1 MEIDFYKLCS
11 SIDAMVS
18 WMEEL
23 DVKDKIIFVMIQCA
37 TKLCKEV
44 AKTQNMRQKLTL
56 SETECQT
63 NHNKFSSVS
72 MELGNTKQK
81 LSKLTEELV
90 SKDKE
95 ISNLRNNI
103 SSMSRESS
111 VEQEKINSWNAK
123 FSEMIEESTSAQKR
137 VAELTEELSLLRE
150 KINTSEKMISVSAEN
165 FSIVNME
172 LSTYKE
178 KYFKCEETLSAVQ
191 TKFDELSAKFHST
204 STDLDVANARIS
216 ILEVESLVK
225 DAKIEQLR
233 ETFSESG
240 FYSDDEILKYSICRL
255 SDVEYHHRK
264 KMAGR
269 RVTVGAREGILTSVV
284 GDVAYVTSANGYV
297 YHAHHE
303 EVQLQY

>member
-1 MEIDFYKLCS
+1 
-11 SIDAMVS
+11 MVS